1 MRRIFFILPALLST
15 IPAFARADE
24 LSLTEQ
30 LRQAGFAII
39 PIIGLSVMAM
49 AVIFERALRCRRDS
63 VVPDDLVERLSEAW
77 RQGEFD
83 KVADLAAHS
92 DSTLGRM
99 IEHVVQH
106 RHLGPDALSDAVG
119 DIASLELRTHQQK
132 IYPLTIA
139 ATVAPIIGLL
149 GTVLGMIDA
158 FHVIAFSGAM
168 GDPALLAGGISKA
181 LVNTA
186 SGLTV
191 ALPSL
196 LAYHFFKNRIAH
208 FGLELEKRGGALLRE
223 WFPLRKAAPV
233 ALELE
238 TASHAH

>member
-1 MRRIFFILPALLST
+1 M
-15 IPAFARADE
+15 
-24 LSLTEQ
+24 SLIEQ
-30 LRQAGFAII
+30 LQQAGLAIV
-39 PIIGLSVMAM
+39 PILGLSVMAL
-49 AVIFERALRCRRDS
+49 AVFFERLIRCRRS
-63 VVPDDLVERLSEAW
+63 TVVPDRLVERLSDHW
-77 RQGEFD
+77 RQSEFD
-83 KVADLAAHS
+83 EVADQAIRS

-99 IEHVVQH
+99 IAHMAVH
-106 RHLGPDALSDAVG
+106 RHLGADKLSGAVA
-119 DIASLELRTHQQK
+119 DIASIELRTHQQK

-186 SGLTV
+186 SGLSV

-208 FGLELEKRGGALLRE
+208 FGLDLEKSGGALLRE
-223 WFPLRKAAPV
+223 WFPLPEAG
-233 ALELE
+233 
-238 TASHAH
+238 HAD

>member
-1 MRRIFFILPALLST
+1 MAPALVH
-15 IPAFARADE
+15 AGE
-24 LSLTEQ
+24 LTLTEQ
-30 LRQAGFAII
+30 LEQAGLAII
-39 PIIGLSVMAM
+39 PIIGLSVMAL
-49 AVIFERALRCRRDS
+49 AVVFERLLHCRRS
-63 VVPDDLVERLSEAW
+63 RIAPDDLVERMSEYW
-77 RQGEFD
+77 RAGDFEA
-83 KVADLAAHS
+83 VAESATQS

-99 IEHVVQH
+99 IAHMARY
-106 RHLGPDALSDAVG
+106 RHLGVDALSSAMA
-119 DIASLELRTHQQK
+119 DIASLELRTHQHK

-139 ATVAPIIGLL
+139 ATVAPIMGLL
-149 GTVLGMIDA
+149 GTVLGMIEA

-186 SGLTV
+186 SGLSV

-208 FGLELEKRGGALLRE
+208 FALELERQAGALMRE
-223 WFPLRKAAPV
+223 WVPLPKTGPV

-238 TASHAH
+238 TAGHAH

>member
-1 MRRIFFILPALLST
+1 MGLI
-15 IPAFARADE
+15 
-24 LSLTEQ
+24 EQ
-30 LRQAGFAII
+30 LQQAGLAII
-39 PIIGLSVMAM
+39 PILGLSVMAL
-49 AVIFERALRCRRDS
+49 AVFFERLVRCRRAAIA
-63 VVPDDLVERLSEAW
+63 PDHLAERLADHW

-83 KVADLAAHS
+83 AVADQAIRS

-99 IEHVVQH
+99 IAHMAVH
-106 RHLGPDALSDAVG
+106 RHLGADKLSGAVA
-119 DIASLELRTHQQK
+119 DIASIELRTHQQK

-168 GDPALLAGGISKA
+168 GDPSLLAAGISKA

-186 SGLTV
+186 SGLSV

-208 FGLELEKRGGALLRE
+208 FGLELEKRGGALLRD
-223 WFPLRKAAPV
+223 WFPLPEDSLA
-233 ALELE
+233 E
-238 TASHAH
+238 SGHAH

>member
-1 MRRIFFILPALLST
+1 M
-15 IPAFARADE
+15 
-24 LSLTEQ
+24 SLIEQ
-30 LRQAGFAII
+30 LEQAGLAII
-39 PIIGLSVMAM
+39 PILGLSVMAL
-49 AVIFERALRCRRDS
+49 AVVFERLLRCRRDRIA
-63 VVPDDLVERLSEAW
+63 PDNLVEQLSSHW
-77 RQGEFD
+77 REGDFD
-83 KVADLAAHS
+83 AVADQAVRS

-99 IEHVVQH
+99 IAHMARY
-106 RHLGPDALSDAVG
+106 RHLGAEALSGAVAE
-119 DIASLELRTHQQK
+119 IASLELRTHQQK
-132 IYPLTIA
+132 IYPLSIA

-149 GTVLGMIDA
+149 GTVLGMIEA

-186 SGLTV
+186 SGLSV

-208 FGLELEKRGGALLRE
+208 YGLELEKRASALMRD
-223 WFPLRKAAPV
+223 WFPLPKTSPA

-238 TASHAH
+238 SAGHAH